1 MTYREMRM
9 KTAGMLHEA
18 GIENEAAES
27 WFLMEFACG
36 IDRSFYFLHEAD
48 EMSPE
53 DEQKLS
59 ELAQRRCSHIPL
71 QHLTGEQEFMGL
83 PFWVNEHVLIP
94 RQDTEILVEEALKKI
109 PKADAKKGPYRVLD
123 LCTGSG
129 CIAISIASFCP
140 HTEVSACD
148 ISREALLVAQRN
160 GQRNGVSVQF
170 VQSDLFSQIH
180 EKYDMIVSNPPYIPS
195 AVIPTLMP
203 EVRDFEP
210 KGALDGMED
219 GLFFYR
225 KIVRESLDYLM
236 PHGELLFEIG
246 HDQAQA
252 VSDLMRENNFYDI
265 KVIKDLAGLD
275 RVVTGRRFQNV

>member
-1 MTYREMRM
+1 M
-9 KTAGMLHEA
+9 KTAGMLREA

-109 PKADAKKGPYRVLD
+109 PKADEKKDPYRVLD

-160 GQRNGVSVQF
+160 GQR
-170 VQSDLFSQIH
+170 
-180 EKYDMIVSNPPYIPS
+180 YDMIVSNPPYIPS